1 MRGPPSSDRPK
12 TLIMINHGGGPGR
25 SMPKPAFPGHL
36 TPSPGLAH
44 GIRHERVPHHLWHL
58 PRDYELAI
66 RWLRPS
72 FLTRDHWTPGRKGR
86 DIHGFAPLRYL
97 DPGKAPLRAARS
109 QHRAHVCLRTD
120 GLTLPPYGQA
130 RP

>member
-1 MRGPPSSDRPK
+1 MAAAPAVPC
-12 TLIMINHGGGPGR
+12 
-25 SMPKPAFPGHL
+25 PKPAFPGHL

-86 DIHGFAPLRYL
+86 DIHGITPLRYV
-97 DPGKAPLRAARS
+97 DQGKARLHAARS
-109 QHRAHVCLRTD
+109 GECADVCLRAN
-120 GLTLPPYGQA
+120 GL
-130 RP
+130 